1 MQIDNKKMAALCDEF
16 RALGI
21 IPVVALEDAGKAVAL
36 GEALITGGL
45 PCAEITFRTQEAEEA
60 IRRLSGAYPDLL
72 IGAGTVLQLDQVQ
85 AAIDAGAK
93 FIVAPGFDETV
104 IEFCLKQAMPVIP
117 GVVTPTEIN
126 MALKM
131 GLHTLKFFPAEALS
145 GVTTLKAIGAVY
157 PHVHFIP
164 TGGINP
170 GNLKTYLGIP
180 QVLACGG
187 SWLVPKQLISSGK
200 FSTIIRLVKEAV
212 SLVSQ
217 VRG

>member
-1 MQIDNKKMAALCDEF
+1 M
-16 RALGI
+16 
-21 IPVVALEDAGKAVAL
+21 
-36 GEALITGGL
+36 
-45 PCAEITFRTQEAEEA
+45 
-60 IRRLSGAYPDLL
+60 
-72 IGAGTVLQLDQVQ
+72 DQVQ
-85 AAIDAGAK
+85 AAIDAGAE

-104 IEFCLKQAMPVIP
+104 IEFCLKQAMPVIT

-126 MALKM
+126 MALRM
-131 GLHTLKFFPAEALS
+131 GLHTLKFFPAEALN
-145 GVTTLKAIGAVY
+145 GVTTLKAISAAY
-157 PHVHFIP
+157 PQVQYIP

-170 GNLKTYLGIP
+170 SNLKTYLEIP

-200 FSTIIRLVKEAV
+200 FSAIARLVKEAV